1 MKWILLSI
9 STLILIVIGYYSFSI
24 IQFSSKIHHP
34 TQDPTQTALN
44 QEIGGPNGPAPTP
57 YQPPV
62 WEGKERVNILLLGG
76 DGRESNDRG
85 RSDTSLILSID
96 PSTKKV
102 SLFSL
107 LRDTYVKIPGRGMN
121 KLNAAFSFGGPEL
134 SMKTIEEF
142 TGLPI
147 HYYFYVDM
155 DSFIT
160 LVDAIDG
167 VDLEVEKDLKYSDK
181 ADKPEYQIDLKKGF
195 QHLNGNQAL
204 QYARF
209 RHDALSDYSRTERQ
223 RKLLKVIGEKLQ
235 STTSLL
241 KLPSI
246 LDKIAPYMTT
256 NMDLGDMLKLA
267 NLGYHIRANTIE
279 TVQLPPMDLL
289 HEEKID
295 GSDVITTDEQQIKK
309 YITDIF
315 YETKETS
322 TN

>member
-9 STLILIVIGYYSFSI
+9 SISILIIIGYFIFPI

-34 TQDPTQTALN
+34 MQDPTQTVSN
-44 QEIGGPNGPAPTP
+44 QIGGGPNGPEATP

-76 DGRESNDRG
+76 DGRDSNDSG

-96 PSTKKV
+96 PSMKKAT
-102 SLFSL
+102 LLSL

-121 KLNAAFSFGGPEL
+121 KLNAAFMFGGPEL

-167 VDLEVEKDLKYSDK
+167 VDLEVEKDLKWTDT

-246 LDKIAPYMTT
+246 LDKMAPYMTT

-267 NLGYHIRANTIE
+267 SLGFQIRANTID

-289 HEEKID
+289 HEEKI
-295 GSDVITTDEQQIKK
+295 GESQVITVDGQQIKK
-309 YITDIF
+309 YITDLLND
-315 YETKETS
+315 TS